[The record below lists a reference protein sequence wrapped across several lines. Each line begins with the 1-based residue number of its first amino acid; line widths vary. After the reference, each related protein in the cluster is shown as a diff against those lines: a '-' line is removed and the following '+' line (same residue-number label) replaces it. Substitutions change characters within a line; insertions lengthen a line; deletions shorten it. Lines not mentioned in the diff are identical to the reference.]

1 MWEGCGIGGMYADA
15 GFVEDFTAP
24 FGFRG
29 RVVVILATR
38 STGARVA
45 VGEREADLMP
55 GVGSVEGGAREIV
68 SDSSVVLRVQ
78 VTVLEVTSLTFN
90 SAKSS

>member
-1 MWEGCGIGGMYADA
+1 MYDDA
-15 GFVEDFTAP
+15 CFVEDFTAP

-29 RVVVILATR
+29 QAVVILATR
-38 STGARVA
+38 SVEARVV
-45 VGEREADLMP
+45 VGEREADRVP
-55 GVGSVEGGAREIV
+55 GVGSVEGGTWEIV

-78 VTVLEVTSLTFN
+78 VTVLEVASLMFI